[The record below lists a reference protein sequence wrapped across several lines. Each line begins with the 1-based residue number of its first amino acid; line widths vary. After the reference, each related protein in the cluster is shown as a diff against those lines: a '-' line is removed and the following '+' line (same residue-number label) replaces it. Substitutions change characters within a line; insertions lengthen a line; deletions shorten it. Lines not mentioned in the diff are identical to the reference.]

1 MIADLFSLG
10 DILMDCEATL
20 RLQYD
25 EGNQNNVNA
34 ILKAAKER
42 LENAYQCR
50 LDEPVYTVQAKN
62 ALVANDLE
70 IFIKEASSCV
80 ERLSTMVVL
89 TMFSKRPPVN
99 LADVNFLGFTRESL
113 TMALRYMQDRVLYS
127 ERTPLIPPIKNA
139 LNNIEMSHIKRLFI
153 IMLAFEGLGMEEGV
167 AACASLLYLGGVEL

>member
-1 MIADLFSLG
+1 MIADLYSLG

-25 EGNQNNVNA
+25 EANQNNVAA

-70 IFIKEASSCV
+70 IFVKEAGSCV
-80 ERLSTMVVL
+80 ERLSTLTML
-89 TMFSKRPPVN
+89 TMFTKKPPIN

-113 TMALRYMQDRVLYS
+113 TMALRYLQDKVLYA
-127 ERTPLIPPIKNA
+127 ERGPLIVPIRNA
-139 LNNIEMSHIKRLFI
+139 LNNIEMSHVKRLFI
-153 IMLAFEGLGMEEGV
+153 IMLAFENLGMEEGT
-167 AACASLLYLGGVEL
+167 AACAALLYLGGVAL